1 MFRRL
6 STDHLRYLLIA
17 VIFILTTPFLFGF
30 EATKN
35 ITIKYDNKVKKVA
48 TTSKIPKLIILN
60 AGIKLQPGDGWR
72 FEHGHKKLE
81 DGCVLEVVR
90 AVPFTVTYNGQKK
103 QFKSSK
109 ETVGEA
115 LKSVG
120 LNVKKNKMYPH
131 AHEKF
136 HEGMN
141 IFLVNEK
148 ESMHLADTVIKPSVK
163 YVDDK
168 NLAAG
173 VEKVVKPGKPGKA
186 KIVSRV
192 YKDVFDKHV
201 TEEIGR
207 VVVEP
212 AEPAIVHKGMAR
224 SVKTPQGYKRY
235 KKLLTCE
242 ATAYTHTGDPTATG
256 IMPYVGVVAVD
267 PRYIPL
273 GTKMYIPGYGVAIA
287 ADTGGAIVRNII
299 DLFMDTEREC
309 INWGRR
315 NVQVYIL
322 ED

>member
-6 STDHLRYLLIA
+6 STVNLRYLLTAI
-17 VIFILTTPFLFGF
+17 IFILTMPFLFGF
-30 EATKN
+30 ETTKN
-35 ITIKYDNKVKKVA
+35 ITIKYDNKVKQVA
-48 TTSKIPKLIILN
+48 TTSRVPKLIILN
-60 AGIKLQPGDGWR
+60 AGIKLQPGDRWE
-72 FEHGHKKLE
+72 FEHGHKNLE

-103 QFKSSK
+103 QFKSSN

-120 LNVKKNKMYPH
+120 LKFKHNKIYPH

-136 HEGMN
+136 REGMN
-141 IFLVNEK
+141 IIVVDNK
-148 ESMHLADTVIKPSVK
+148 ESMHLADAEVKPAVK
-163 YVDDK
+163 YIEDK
-168 NLAAG
+168 KLAAG
-173 VEKVVKPGKPGKA
+173 VEKVVKTGKPGKQ

-192 YKDVFDKHV
+192 YKDVFDKHIK
-201 TEEIGR
+201 EEIGR
-207 VVVEP
+207 VVIEP
-212 AEPAIVHKGMAR
+212 AEDTIIRKGVAR
-224 SVKTPQGYKRY
+224 SIKTSQGYKRY
-235 KKLLTCE
+235 SKLLNCE

-273 GTKMYIPGYGVAIA
+273 GTKMYIPGYGVALA
-287 ADTGGAIVRNII
+287 ADTGGAIKGNII
-299 DLFMDTEREC
+299 DLFLNTEREC
-309 INWGRR
+309 IHWGRR

>member
-6 STDHLRYLLIA
+6 STDYLRYLLIA

-30 EATKN
+30 EESKN
-35 ITIKYDNKVKKVA
+35 ITIKYDNKVKQVA
-48 TTSKIPKLIILN
+48 TTSKIPKLIILSS
-60 AGIKLQPGDGWR
+60 GIKLEPGDSWR

-81 DGCVLEVVR
+81 NGCVLEIVR

-103 QFKSSK
+103 LFKSSK

-120 LNVKKNKMYPH
+120 LNAKNNQMYPH

-136 HEGMN
+136 YEGMN
-141 IFLVNEK
+141 VFVVDEK
-148 ESMHLADTVIKPSVK
+148 ESMHLADAEIKPPKK

-173 VEKVVKPGKPGKA
+173 VEKVVKPGKPGKV

-192 YKDVFDKHV
+192 YKDVFNKRV

-207 VVVEP
+207 VEIEP
-212 AEPAIVHKGMAR
+212 AEPAIVHKGISR
-224 SVKTPQGYKRY
+224 SIKTPQGYKRY
-235 KKLLTCE
+235 SKLLTCE
-242 ATAYTHTGDPTATG
+242 ATAYTHTGNPTATG
-256 IMPYVGVVAVD
+256 VMPYVGVVAVD

-273 GTKMYIPGYGVAIA
+273 GTKMYIPGYGVAVA

-299 DLFMDTEREC
+299 DVFFNTEREC

>member
-1 MFRRL
+1 MLRRL
-6 STDHLRYLLIA
+6 STNQLRYLLTA
-17 VIFILTTPFLFGF
+17 VIFILITPFLFGF
-30 EATKN
+30 EEAKN
-35 ITIKYDNKVKKVA
+35 ITIKYDNKVKQVA
-48 TTSKIPKLIILN
+48 TTSRIPKLILIN

-81 DGCVLEVVR
+81 NGCVLEVVR
-90 AVPFTVTYNGQKK
+90 AMPFTVTYNGQKK

-109 ETVGEA
+109 TTVGEA

-120 LNVKKNKMYPH
+120 LNVKNNKMYPH
-131 AHEKF
+131 SHEKF
-136 HEGMN
+136 YEGMN
-141 IFLVNEK
+141 VFVVDEK
-148 ESMHLADTVIKPSVK
+148 ESMHLADAEIKPSLK
-163 YVDDK
+163 YIEDS
-168 NLAAG
+168 NLTPG
-173 VEKVVKPGKPGKA
+173 VEKLVKSGKPGKA

-192 YKDVFDKHV
+192 YKDIFDKHV

-212 AEPAIVHKGMAR
+212 AGETIIRKGVAR
-224 SVKTPQGYKRY
+224 SIKTPQGYKRY
-235 KKLLTCE
+235 SKLLNCE
-242 ATAYTHTGDPTATG
+242 ATAYTHTGNPTATG

-273 GTKMYIPGYGVAIA
+273 GTKMYIPGYGMAVA

-299 DLFMDTEREC
+299 DLFMNTEREC

-322 ED
+322 EN

>member
-6 STDHLRYLLIA
+6 STDYLRYLLIA

-30 EATKN
+30 EESKN
-35 ITIKYDNKVKKVA
+35 ITIKYDNKVKQVA
-48 TTSKIPKLIILN
+48 TTSKIPKLIIMN
-60 AGIKLQPGDGWR
+60 SGIKLEPGDSWR

-81 DGCVLEVVR
+81 NGCVLEVVR

-103 QFKSSK
+103 LFKSSK

-120 LNVKKNKMYPH
+120 LNVKNNKMYPH

-136 HEGMN
+136 YEGMN
-141 IFLVNEK
+141 VFVVDEK
-148 ESMHLADTVIKPSVK
+148 EGMHLADAEIKPPKK

-173 VEKVVKPGKPGKA
+173 VEKVVKPGKPGKV
-186 KIVSRV
+186 KIVSRI
-192 YKDVFDKHV
+192 YKDIFDKRV

-207 VVVEP
+207 VEIEQ
-212 AEPAIVHKGMAR
+212 AEPAIVHKGMSR
-224 SVKTPQGYKRY
+224 SIKTPQGYKRY
-235 KKLLTCE
+235 SKLLTCE
-242 ATAYTHTGDPTATG
+242 ATAYTHTGNPTATG

-273 GTKMYIPGYGVAIA
+273 GTKMYIPGYGVAVA

-299 DLFMDTEREC
+299 DVFFNTEREC